1 MKKVTKILALIL
13 AAVTLL
19 SVMTIPTFAAYNYPM
34 TCTVYYKNEKGK
46 QIASPSTFTVNAAES
61 KEHSRGVSSPS
72 ISGYVLKDSNDSYVT
87 YEMMDKS
94 FPASNYVRQGT
105 ATYTVIYTDTVYHYL
120 YFVNGSTRRTIAQ
133 SATLK
138 GTPGTYYNHIPPTV
152 THYTPGR
159 TAVSGRFSTSKTS
172 TSETIYYYR
181 TMYTMSYNANGGSGA
196 PSSESKG
203 SGWDY
208 TISSVKPTK
217 VGYTFQG
224 WATYSWASSASYHG
238 GDTYKL
244 NQNTTFYAVWSRNSY
259 TISYNANGGTGAPSS
274 QTKYYGTTLTLSS
287 TKPYRTGYTFKG
299 WALYAS
305 STSPL
310 YQPGDDYNYNISRTL
325 YAVWEKD
332 APPAPTTYTISY
344 NANGGSGAPASQT
357 KTKDIA
363 LTLSG
368 TKPTRSGYTFLGWAT
383 SSSATS
389 ASYQPGGS
397 YTANASVTLYAV
409 WSCNHPSSKKVW
421 DTGCDWRT
429 VCDNCG
435 ATLSSGTLHG
445 PYTYGDW
452 VYYSGSQHSRYKT
465 CIHGDYTTTEY
476 ASHNTSAQYEQ
487 YSASQHKKYSYCA
500 DCNSTVGT
508 TNYESHTFTSSTV
521 NGQVVSTCSLCGY
534 TKTSAQTY
542 TVSYNP
548 NGGYN
553 APASQTKVH
562 GVTLTLSSS
571 VPYRFNYE
579 FVGWSTSSAAT
590 VATYTSG
597 ASYTD
602 NASVTL
608 YAVWR
613 YKPATY
619 TVTFD
624 ANGGTNA
631 PSSQT
636 KTYGVALT
644 LTTAIPTRANYRF
657 AGWSKDRNATSASYT
672 AGGSYTDN
680 AGVTLYAVWVYSPE
694 SYTVRYD
701 ANGGTGAPA
710 SQSKTY
716 GVPLTLSTVKPTR
729 VGYEFLGWATSKGA
743 MASEYAPGERYT
755 DEAGVTFYA
764 VWRYVPKTYTVSYD
778 ANGGSNAPGTQTKT
792 ENVALTLASTIPAR
806 EGYTFRGWATSP
818 TATTADYQPGGS
830 YTANAAVTLYAV
842 WEKESYTVSYDANGG
857 TGAPSS
863 QVKKYGETLKLRTE
877 IPTRSGYDFLGWA
890 ENSTATSATYLAGAN
905 YSENAGITLYA
916 VWRERNYDFS
926 VSNLTVTPDEVWQ
939 YDKITVNFRV
949 DNWDRNNAYSDVP
962 VSVWLNGVCVY
973 TGTVDFHAYGV
984 NYITF
989 DLNVGALEGKQTI
1002 EARINWDDRA
1012 SETRSNNNAVQ
1023 AQLEV
1028 KKYSELSTSA
1038 VTPNADYIEGND
1050 IIASFY
1056 VSNDSSTPVLPSDHM
1071 SYRLEVYL
1079 VDGATETLVSTQD
1092 KSDVVIPANGTNLVY
1107 FKWRVPENSAGK
1119 LYMFRGIANAENT
1132 VRERNP
1138 DNNATFFMKTVKAKE
1153 TSQTPNT
1160 RYERKAPNTY
1170 NPLVSSPTTTVGSAS
1185 WNEWVYE
1192 NGKFEL
1198 RTYGI
1203 RASSVDPVVK
1213 PDDNCKTAVLE
1224 NSKWSMKSGYGISLA
1239 WNLKL
1244 IAMSGY
1250 SMPDSSAY
1258 TEAQTVMALIPEYGY
1273 SMDAGK
1279 YRSLEMSGG
1288 IYSFVENR
1296 DADENARLHFIP
1308 VYVANGSYTVSVT
1321 ATQIWTPA
1329 GMITAVRNANTL
1341 TINGTVYDDYYQGNK

>member
-1 MKKVTKILALIL
+1 MKRVTKVLALIL

-19 SVMTIPTFAAYNYPM
+19 SVMAVPVFAEYYYPM
-34 TCTVYYKNEKGK
+34 TCTVYYKNEKGE
-46 QIASPSTFTVNAAES
+46 QIASPVTFTVNAA
-61 KEHSRGVSSPS
+61 HSDASSVGVSSPS

-87 YEMMDKS
+87 YGMMDKR

-105 ATYTVIYTDTVYHYL
+105 ATYTVVYTDTVYHYL

-152 THYTPGR
+152 AHYTPGR
-159 TAVSGRFSTSKTS
+159 TSVSGRFSTSKTS

-287 TKPYRTGYTFKG
+287 AKPYRTGYTFKG
-299 WALYAS
+299 WGLYAS

-325 YAVWEKD
+325 YAVWEQE
-332 APPAPTTYTISY
+332 APPAPTTYTVSY

-383 SSSATS
+383 SASATS

-409 WSCNHPSSKKVW
+409 WSCNHPSNKKVW

-452 VYYSGSQHSRYKT
+452 VYYSGSRHSRYKT

-487 YSASQHKKYSYCA
+487 YSSSQHAKYSYCSG
-500 DCNSTVGT
+500 CSSSIGSKS
-508 TNYESHTFTSSTV
+508 YESHTFTSSTV

-542 TVSYNP
+542 TVSYNA
-548 NGGYN
+548 NGGSN

-579 FVGWSTSSAAT
+579 FVGWATNSNSS
-590 VATYTSG
+590 VASYYAG
-597 ASYTD
+597 GSYTD

-624 ANGGTNA
+624 ANGGINA

-636 KTYGVALT
+636 KTYGVTLT

-701 ANGGTGAPA
+701 ANGGSGVPA

-716 GVPLTLSTVKPTR
+716 GVPLTLSMVKPTR
-729 VGYEFLGWATSKGA
+729 AGYEFLGWATSKNA
-743 MASEYAPGERYT
+743 TTSEYAPGERYT
-755 DEAGVTFYA
+755 DEASVTFYA

-806 EGYTFRGWATSP
+806 EGYTFRGWATTP

-863 QVKKYGETLKLRTE
+863 QVKKYGETLKLRTD

-890 ENSTATSATYLAGAN
+890 ESPTATSATYLAGAN

-926 VSNLTVTPDEVWQ
+926 ASNLTVTPDEVWQ

-949 DNWDRNNAYSDVP
+949 DNWDRYNAYSNIP

-989 DLNVGALEGKQTI
+989 DLNVGALEGKQTL
-1002 EARINWDDRA
+1002 EARINWDDRT

-1023 AQLEV
+1023 AQFEV

-1038 VTPNADYIEGND
+1038 VTPRADYIEGND

-1092 KSDVVIPANGTNLVY
+1092 KTDVVIPANRTNLVY

-1119 LYMFRGIANAENT
+1119 LYMLRGIANAENT

-1160 RYERKAPNTY
+1160 RYERTAPSTY
-1170 NPLVSSPTTTVGSAS
+1170 NPLVSSPATTVGSAS
-1185 WNEWVYE
+1185 WNEWVHE
-1192 NGKFEL
+1192 DGKFEL

-1203 RASSVDPVVK
+1203 RASAVDPVVK

-1224 NSKWSMKSGYGISLA
+1224 NGKWSMKSGYGISLA

-1244 IAMSGY
+1244 IAMPGY

-1258 TEAQTVMALIPEYGY
+1258 TEAQTVMALIPEFGY
-1273 SMDAGK
+1273 STDAGK
-1279 YRSLEMSGG
+1279 YRSLEMAGG

-1296 DADENARLHFIP
+1296 DADANARLHFVP
-1308 VYVANGSYTVSVT
+1308 VYVANGSYSVSVT

-1329 GMITAVRNANTL
+1329 GMITAIRNANTL
-1341 TINGTVYDDYYQGNK
+1341 TIDGTIYDDYYVGN

>member
-1 MKKVTKILALIL
+1 M
-13 AAVTLL
+13 
-19 SVMTIPTFAAYNYPM
+19 
-34 TCTVYYKNEKGK
+34 
-46 QIASPSTFTVNAAES
+46 
-61 KEHSRGVSSPS
+61 
-72 ISGYVLKDSNDSYVT
+72 
-87 YEMMDKS
+87 
-94 FPASNYVRQGT
+94 
-105 ATYTVIYTDTVYHYL
+105 
-120 YFVNGSTRRTIAQ
+120 
-133 SATLK
+133 
-138 GTPGTYYNHIPPTV
+138 
-152 THYTPGR
+152 
-159 TAVSGRFSTSKTS
+159 
-172 TSETIYYYR
+172 
-181 TMYTMSYNANGGSGA
+181 
-196 PSSESKG
+196 
-203 SGWDY
+203 
-208 TISSVKPTK
+208 
-217 VGYTFQG
+217 
-224 WATYSWASSASYHG
+224 
-238 GDTYKL
+238 
-244 NQNTTFYAVWSRNSY
+244 
-259 TISYNANGGTGAPSS
+259 
-274 QTKYYGTTLTLSS
+274 
-287 TKPYRTGYTFKG
+287 
-299 WALYAS
+299 
-305 STSPL
+305 
-310 YQPGDDYNYNISRTL
+310 
-325 YAVWEKD
+325 
-332 APPAPTTYTISY
+332 
-344 NANGGSGAPASQT
+344 
-357 KTKDIA
+357 
-363 LTLSG
+363 
-368 TKPTRSGYTFLGWAT
+368 
-383 SSSATS
+383 
-389 ASYQPGGS
+389 
-397 YTANASVTLYAV
+397 
-409 WSCNHPSSKKVW
+409 
-421 DTGCDWRT
+421 
-429 VCDNCG
+429 
-435 ATLSSGTLHG
+435 
-445 PYTYGDW
+445 
-452 VYYSGSQHSRYKT
+452 
-465 CIHGDYTTTEY
+465 
-476 ASHNTSAQYEQ
+476 
-487 YSASQHKKYSYCA
+487 
-500 DCNSTVGT
+500 
-508 TNYESHTFTSSTV
+508 
-521 NGQVVSTCSLCGY
+521 
-534 TKTSAQTY
+534 
-542 TVSYNP
+542 
-548 NGGYN
+548 
-553 APASQTKVH
+553 
-562 GVTLTLSSS
+562 TLTLSSS

-579 FVGWSTSSAAT
+579 FVGWSTSSSAT

-694 SYTVRYD
+694 SYTVRFD
-701 ANGGTGAPA
+701 ANGGTGAPS
-710 SQSKTY
+710 SQTKTY
-716 GVPLTLSTVKPTR
+716 GVPLTLSMVKPTR
-729 VGYEFLGWATSKGA
+729 AGYEFLGWATSKSA
-743 MASEYAPGERYT
+743 TASEYAPGERYT
-755 DEAGVTFYA
+755 DEASVTFYA

-842 WEKESYTVSYDANGG
+842 WEKDSYTVSYDANGG

-890 ENSTATSATYLAGAN
+890 ESSTATSATYLAGVN

-949 DNWDRNNAYSDVP
+949 DNWDRYNAYNNVP

-989 DLNVGALEGKQTI
+989 DLNVGALEGKQTL

-1023 AQLEV
+1023 AQFEV

-1038 VTPNADYIEGND
+1038 VTPSADYIEGND

-1092 KSDVVIPANGTNLVY
+1092 KTDVVIPANGTNLVY
-1107 FKWRVPENSAGK
+1107 FKWHVPENSAGK

-1160 RYERKAPNTY
+1160 RYERTAPNTY

-1296 DADENARLHFIP
+1296 DADANARLHFVP
-1308 VYVANGSYTVSVT
+1308 VYVANGSYSVSVT

-1329 GMITAVRNANTL
+1329 GMITAIRNANTL
-1341 TINGTVYDDYYQGNK
+1341 TIDGTIYDDYYVGN

>member
-46 QIASPSTFTVNAAES
+46 QIASPVTFTVNAA
-61 KEHSRGVSSPS
+61 HSDASSVGVSSPS

-105 ATYTVIYTDTVYHYL
+105 ATYTVVYTDTVYHYL
-120 YFVNGSTRRTIAQ
+120 YFVNGSTRRTIAP

-159 TAVSGRFSTSKTS
+159 TSVSGRFSTSKTS

-244 NQNTTFYAVWSRNSY
+244 NKNTTFYAVWSRNSY

-287 TKPYRTGYTFKG
+287 AKPYRTGYTFKG
-299 WALYAS
+299 WGLYAS
-305 STSPL
+305 STSPV

-332 APPAPTTYTISY
+332 APPAPTTYTVSY
-344 NANGGSGAPASQT
+344 NANGGSGAPSSQT

-368 TKPTRSGYTFLGWAT
+368 TKPTRSGYTFIGWAT

-389 ASYQPGGS
+389 ASYRPGGS

-500 DCNSTVGT
+500 DCNSTVGAT
-508 TNYESHTFTSSTV
+508 SYESHTFTSSTV
-521 NGQVVSTCSLCGY
+521 NGQVVSICSLCGY

-553 APASQTKVH
+553 APSSQTKVH
-562 GVTLTLSSS
+562 GVTLTLSSA
-571 VPYRFNYE
+571 VPYRNNYE
-579 FVGWSTSSAAT
+579 FVGWSASSSAT
-590 VATYTSG
+590 TATYTAG
-597 ASYTD
+597 GGYTD

-644 LTTAIPTRANYRF
+644 LTTAIPTRANYLF

-680 AGVTLYAVWVYSPE
+680 ASVTLYAVWVYSPE

-701 ANGGTGAPA
+701 ANGGAGAPS

-716 GVPLTLSTVKPTR
+716 GVPLTLSTVKPIR
-729 VGYEFLGWATSKGA
+729 VGYEFLGWATSKNA
-743 MASEYAPGERYT
+743 TTSEYAPGERYT
-755 DEAGVTFYA
+755 DEASVTFYA

-842 WEKESYTVSYDANGG
+842 WEKDSYTVSYDANGG
-857 TGAPSS
+857 TGAPAS

-890 ENSTATSATYLAGAN
+890 ESSTATSATYLAGAN

-949 DNWDRNNAYSDVP
+949 DNWDRYNAYNNVP

-989 DLNVGALEGKQTI
+989 DLNVGALEGKQTL

-1012 SETRSNNNAVQ
+1012 SETRSNNNSIQ

-1038 VTPNADYIEGND
+1038 VTPSADYIEGND

-1092 KSDVVIPANGTNLVY
+1092 KTDVVIPANRTNLVY

-1160 RYERKAPNTY
+1160 RYERTAPNTY

-1203 RASSVDPVVK
+1203 RASAVDPVVK

-1224 NSKWSMKSGYGISLA
+1224 NGKWSMKSGYGISLA

-1258 TEAQTVMALIPEYGY
+1258 TEAQAVMALIPEYGY

-1288 IYSFVENR
+1288 AYCFVENR
-1296 DADENARLHFIP
+1296 DADENARLHFVP
-1308 VYVANGSYTVSVT
+1308 VYVANGSYTMSVT

-1329 GMITAVRNANTL
+1329 GMITAIRNANTL
-1341 TINGTVYDDYYQGNK
+1341 TIDGTIYDDFYVGS

>member
-1 MKKVTKILALIL
+1 MCSRKEVSGI
-13 AAVTLL
+13 
-19 SVMTIPTFAAYNYPM
+19 AYQ
-34 TCTVYYKNEKGK
+34 YKNEDCNCRYCLYYSKGK
-46 QIASPSTFTVNAAES
+46 C
-61 KEHSRGVSSPS
+61 
-72 ISGYVLKDSNDSYVT
+72 
-87 YEMMDKS
+87 
-94 FPASNYVRQGT
+94 
-105 ATYTVIYTDTVYHYL
+105 
-120 YFVNGSTRRTIAQ
+120 
-133 SATLK
+133 
-138 GTPGTYYNHIPPTV
+138 
-152 THYTPGR
+152 
-159 TAVSGRFSTSKTS
+159 
-172 TSETIYYYR
+172 
-181 TMYTMSYNANGGSGA
+181 
-196 PSSESKG
+196 
-203 SGWDY
+203 
-208 TISSVKPTK
+208 
-217 VGYTFQG
+217 
-224 WATYSWASSASYHG
+224 
-238 GDTYKL
+238 KL
-244 NQNTTFYAVWSRNSY
+244 QWCCC
-259 TISYNANGGTGAPSS
+259 
-274 QTKYYGTTLTLSS
+274 YYGTTLTLSS

-299 WALYAS
+299 WGLYAS

-310 YQPGDDYNYNISRTL
+310 YQPGDNYNYNISRTL
-325 YAVWEKD
+325 YAVWEKE
-332 APPAPTTYTISY
+332 APPAPTTYTVSY

-389 ASYQPGGS
+389 ASYQPGGR

-548 NGGYN
+548 NGGSN

-579 FVGWSTSSAAT
+579 FVGWATNSNSS
-590 VATYTSG
+590 VASYYAG
-597 ASYTD
+597 GSYTD

-619 TVTFD
+619 TVAFD

-680 AGVTLYAVWVYSPE
+680 ASVTLYAVWVYSPE

-701 ANGGTGAPA
+701 ANGGAGAPS

-716 GVPLTLSTVKPTR
+716 GVPLTLSMVKPTR
-729 VGYEFLGWATSKGA
+729 VGYEFLGWATSKSA
-743 MASEYAPGERYT
+743 TAAEYAPGERYT

-792 ENVALTLASTIPAR
+792 ENIALTLASTIPAR
-806 EGYTFRGWATSP
+806 EGYTFRGWATTP

-842 WEKESYTVSYDANGG
+842 WEKDSYTVSYDANGG

-863 QVKKYGETLKLRTE
+863 QVKKYGETLKLRTD
-877 IPTRSGYDFLGWA
+877 IPTRNGYEFIGWA
-890 ENSTATSATYLAGAN
+890 ESPTATSATYAAGAT
-905 YSENAGITLYA
+905 YFENADITLYA

-939 YDKITVNFRV
+939 YDKITINFRV
-949 DNWDRNNAYSDVP
+949 DNWDRYNAYNNVP

-1023 AQLEV
+1023 AQFEV

-1038 VTPNADYIEGND
+1038 VTPSADYIEGND

-1092 KSDVVIPANGTNLVY
+1092 KTDVVIPANGTNLVY

-1138 DNNATFFMKTVKAKE
+1138 DNNATFFMKTVKAKG

-1160 RYERKAPNTY
+1160 RYERTAPNTY

-1203 RASSVDPVVK
+1203 RASAVDPVVK

-1224 NSKWSMKSGYGISLA
+1224 NGKWSMKSGYGISLA

-1250 SMPDSSAY
+1250 SMPGISAY
-1258 TEAQTVMALIPEYGY
+1258 TEAQAVMALIPEYGY
-1273 SMDAGK
+1273 STDVGK
-1279 YRSLEMSGG
+1279 YRSLEMAGG

-1296 DADENARLHFIP
+1296 DADGNARLHFVP

-1329 GMITAVRNANTL
+1329 GMITAIRNANTL
-1341 TINGTVYDDYYQGNK
+1341 TIDGTIYDDYYVGN